1 MLTINIEEKIIP
13 VGGLSRRF
21 IQGESNMEPVQ
32 FVLPGEYNGVN
43 MAQLSYT
50 LKLSNAAGTMTGAAL
65 TRAVSAGKVMLGWAV
80 TEEFTRMPGECRLE
94 IDGVDTSGIHR
105 YKAVSSRF
113 EVIRNLGTGSN
124 LPPKDEITAAVDE
137 VQRNVSEAAERVAD
151 AASWANRAKGYSD
164 QAKQSA
170 ATVDTKVQA
179 AQDVTNALT
188 AATGTANS
196 SNTTLQTAINQAKAA
211 LKNLQDAIGEAELEN
226 YLSATGTAVAAK
238 KLETARTITATGA
251 VKSDPVA
258 FDGTKN
264 IVLNMKDNSVLS
276 GSTKGKWY
284 KIASTN
290 SNVTTSNYPDL
301 YAVFLVQWCH
311 NDALD
316 GFGILRA
323 HLRIDKPNKRLYNI
337 QFKWDYSGTHIEP
350 ESFVLAYKDWESDI
364 CIYHQTTRDNESVK
378 FTLIQSQ
385 SGLAVNDNFST
396 WTLYNQT
403 ESAIPSD
410 YTQVPSTY
418 SNLNTGV
425 INSLGLNLRKDPSGT
440 ISYPFYFYA
449 GTNGEKLIKINSG
462 QETVNDIVYPTL
474 AIRCSTDNGATWTVI
489 GNFINSD
496 AISKPYDIVTKGY
509 ADAQYFKNTG
519 GMVTGDLDIAA
530 PSTGAYHLRMSAL
543 GTNPDNGNN
552 GIERVDISALAKNNS
567 SRPVP
572 ALWFTNVYA
581 GNVRSVIL
589 SNIHNPVSNT
599 DAVPKGYADYIPYQY
614 AKSAGFPYTE
624 NIFKRSIKS
633 FPFEFTFT
641 YNGLST
647 SGYQLI
653 AKSNVTFST
662 AANTNL
668 IIEGFA
674 RAWGSTNRCKIVIN
688 NQSANKISFAG
699 IGDSALVVDLNIVV
713 VTNSENKVEVYL
725 QKETT
730 AARWY
735 QINLKISV
743 EGQESQWTVNPA
755 LKTFTLTS
763 GTIPGTKVWDLK
775 TAWGS
780 TSRTQITKEEVENG
794 LSTKNLTVTDR
805 VNGLT
810 LGKNSHGDMPAFTTN
825 QDSSAKSTVLVLTNI
840 KGTGSDWNDTIII
853 EGLGDAVN
861 ETQAVNLRT
870 LNNRLA
876 TLEAKLTGKTVAEVM
891 TANAVAASIP
901 NEAPTLEA
909 PGEEEITV

>member
-1 MLTINIEEKIIP
+1 MDTYNLYYPEGWKANEE
-13 VGGLSRRF
+13 GGTPITPEALNHLER
-21 IQGESNMEPVQ
+21 
-32 FVLPGEYNGVN
+32 NGIGKN
-43 MAQLSYT
+43 
-50 LKLSNAAGTMTGAAL
+50 NAAILSLEKAMGDL
-65 TRAVSAGKVMLGWAV
+65 DKRIDEQYLGK
-80 TEEFTRMPGECRLE
+80 TE
-94 IDGVDTSGIHR
+94 
-105 YKAVSSRF
+105 
-113 EVIRNLGTGSN
+113 
-124 LPPKDEITAAVDE
+124 TAA
-137 VQRNVSEAAERVAD
+137 
-151 AASWANRAKGYSD
+151 
-164 QAKQSA
+164 
-170 ATVDTKVQA
+170 
-179 AQDVTNALT
+179 
-188 AATGTANS
+188 
-196 SNTTLQTAINQAKAA
+196 
-211 LKNLQDAIGEAELEN
+211 
-226 YLSATGTAVAAK
+226 AAK
-238 KLETARTITATGA
+238 KLEMARTITAAGA
-251 VKSDPVA
+251 VTSEPVA

-323 HLRIDKPNKRLYNI
+323 HLRIDKPNKRIYNI

-755 LKTFTLTS
+755 LETFTLTS

>member
-1 MLTINIEEKIIP
+1 MD
-13 VGGLSRRF
+13 GS
-21 IQGESNMEPVQ
+21 
-32 FVLPGEYNGVN
+32 
-43 MAQLSYT
+43 
-50 LKLSNAAGTMTGAAL
+50 GTAI
-65 TRAVSAGKVMLGWAV
+65 
-80 TEEFTRMPGECRLE
+80 F
-94 IDGVDTSGIHR
+94 
-105 YKAVSSRF
+105 KAVSKQFSVLDNI
-113 EVIRNLGTGSN
+113 ESGSN
-124 LPPKDEITAAVDE
+124 LPPKDVIEQALEDMQV
-137 VQRNVSEAAERVAD
+137 NLSEAAERVAD

-164 QAKQSA
+164 QAKQNA

-188 AATGTANS
+188 AATGTANT

-238 KLETARTITATGA
+238 KLEMARTITAAGA
-251 VKSDPVA
+251 VTSEPVA

-323 HLRIDKPNKRLYNI
+323 HLRIDKPNKRIYNI

-572 ALWFTNVYA
+572 ALWFANTYA

-599 DAVPKGYADYIPYQY
+599 DA
-614 AKSAGFPYTE
+614 
-624 NIFKRSIKS
+624 
-633 FPFEFTFT
+633 
-641 YNGLST
+641 
-647 SGYQLI
+647 
-653 AKSNVTFST
+653 
-662 AANTNL
+662 
-668 IIEGFA
+668 
-674 RAWGSTNRCKIVIN
+674 
-688 NQSANKISFAG
+688 ANKEYVDTKFAALQAQL
-699 IGDSALVVDLNIVV
+699 SAL
-713 VTNSENKVEVYL
+713 
-725 QKETT
+725 
-730 AARWY
+730 
-735 QINLKISV
+735 NL
-743 EGQESQWTVNPA
+743 
-755 LKTFTLTS
+755 
-763 GTIPGTKVWDLK
+763 
-775 TAWGS
+775 
-780 TSRTQITKEEVENG
+780 
-794 LSTKNLTVTDR
+794 
-805 VNGLT
+805 
-810 LGKNSHGDMPAFTTN
+810 
-825 QDSSAKSTVLVLTNI
+825 
-840 KGTGSDWNDTIII
+840 
-853 EGLGDAVN
+853 DA
-861 ETQAVNLRT
+861 
-870 LNNRLA
+870 A
-876 TLEAKLTGKTVAEVM
+876 TLSV
-891 TANAVAASIP
+891 P